1 MFGRAHRR
9 KTQPQAETYRGWA
22 ARVSSMDSSTKPG
35 ATAAPNF
42 HFIPVP
48 A

>member
-9 KTQPQAETYRGWA
+9 KAQPQAETYREWA
-22 ARVSSMDSSTKPG
+22 VRVSSMDSSTKPG